1 MIRWTL
7 LNSRKI
13 SRIQETSGLVF
24 CFSPLSFISTFLW
37 RLFLSCCFF
46 SAFLFCLLSGWAPFC
61 NSHWVFWLYLWSY
74 IYIPL
79 LFYVF
84 LAFILKS
91 LHILSSKKLCL
102 LCPPQESDITF
113 LCALVNADIFR
124 STFNRTWVLSIE
136 INSVFV
142 SLSVVLLHFWCF
154 CHLLAISFFSL
165 CVCGVLFF
173 TLFLLVCTLSVLFT
187 FGVWISFPRLCF
199 IFNITSKHQHYKL
212 PPTYRV
218 YIYPPA
224 PKKKNHNSLIEPFFF
239 KKGKKTTCLLVCW
252 TFRKNL
258 FKVSFWNSLI
268 SVCLIWLN
276 CG

>member
-1 MIRWTL
+1 M
-7 LNSRKI
+7 
-13 SRIQETSGLVF
+13 
-24 CFSPLSFISTFLW
+24 
-37 RLFLSCCFF
+37 
-46 SAFLFCLLSGWAPFC
+46 
-61 NSHWVFWLYLWSY
+61 
-74 IYIPL
+74 
-79 LFYVF
+79 F

-173 TLFLLVCTLSVLFT
+173 TLFLLVCTLSVLCT

-218 YIYPPA
+218 YIYPPR
-224 PKKKNHNSLIEPFFF
+224 PEKKEITIHL
-239 KKGKKTTCLLVCW
+239 
-252 TFRKNL
+252 
-258 FKVSFWNSLI
+258 
-268 SVCLIWLN
+268 
-276 CG
+276 